1 MSIKEG
7 TNMLYCKVA
16 GDKSTEEMVQVV
28 SVQPNDGG
36 VTIFIPSL
44 KRERDTELSRLA
56 PVPKKTETLN
66 NFFGKP
72 TLVFP
77 DFPSRHQKFPGG
89 VCTRNGGNPIKFVIE
104 PSDEWTFS
112 ADYTFKT
119 IDPLAHLFGMGTGA
133 DFRLR
138 VGDLCVGG
146 DSRKHGSF
154 NICINQTHTITIG
167 CINKQIN
174 VWLDCSLVG
183 VVSQGFNDV
192 PKRSNVQ
199 IGSALHCPTEGL
211 DATVENITWAE
222 CYLPPKDNRDKL
234 LSARD
239 DVLLDNQRL
248 LFNQL
253 NSLKETLKV
262 LTQKKP
268 VPVSKL
274 DEMADSS
281 MLEEIKDLRR
291 MNTSLLI
298 NQKTMVNEILAMRK
312 EMAFMRSF
320 IPSVEAT
327 LIQAPIMKPFMGT
340 KV

>member
-72 TLVFP
+72 TLVLP
-77 DFPSRHQKFPGG
+77 NFPSRHQKFPGG

-119 IDPLAHLFGMGTGA
+119 IDPLAHLFGMGTGLE
-133 DFRLR
+133 FCLR
-138 VGDLCVGG
+138 VGDLHVNGARRAYRPFG
-146 DSRKHGSF
+146 
-154 NICINQTHTITIG
+154 ICINQTYTITIG
-167 CINKQIN
+167 CINNQIN
-174 VWLDCSLVG
+174 VWLDCSLIN
-183 VVSQGFNDV
+183 SSGFNDV
-192 PKRSNVQ
+192 PKLSNVQ
-199 IGSALHCPTEGL
+199 IGSALHSATEGL

-234 LSARD
+234 LLARD

-298 NQKTMVNEILAMRK
+298 NQQTMVKEILAMRN

-327 LIQAPIMKPFMGT
+327 LIQAPILKPFMGT